1 MQKMLKLKNI
11 QVMYDFFWKT
21 ELSLTVQ
28 NKQETHEQPLQK
40 KNSSEPNTVLRNKGS
55 QTVFVFLWTVRIVLN
70 KT

>member
-11 QVMYDFFWKT
+11 QVMYDFFWRT

-40 KNSSEPNTVLRNKGS
+40 NK
-55 QTVFVFLWTVRIVLN
+55 
-70 KT
+70 